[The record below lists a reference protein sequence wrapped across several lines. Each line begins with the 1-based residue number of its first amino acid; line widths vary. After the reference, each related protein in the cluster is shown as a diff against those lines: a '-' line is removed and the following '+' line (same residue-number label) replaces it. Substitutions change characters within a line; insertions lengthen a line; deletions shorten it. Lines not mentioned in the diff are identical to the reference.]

1 MAQSLAAADLVAAEA
16 VAKYMSNVQPII
28 DIRSAVKQYG
38 EGDASIFALAGV
50 DLVINP
56 GEYVAI
62 MGPSGSGAGR

>member
-1 MAQSLAAADLVAAEA
+1 
-16 VAKYMSNVQPII
+16 MSNVQPII
-28 DIRSAVKQYG
+28 DIRGAVKQYG

-62 MGPSGSGAGR
+62 MGPSGSGKSTLMNMMKSIEVG